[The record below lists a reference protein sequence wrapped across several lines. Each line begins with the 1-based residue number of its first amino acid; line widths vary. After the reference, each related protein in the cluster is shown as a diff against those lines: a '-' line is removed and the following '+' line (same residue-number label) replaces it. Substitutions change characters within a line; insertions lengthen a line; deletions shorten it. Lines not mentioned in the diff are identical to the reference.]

1 MIGLMNMALPYC
13 SKGDDLCDANA
24 PITIN
29 GIVSFSRLDA
39 AKDMALPQLG
49 FLYGLDGAHAPPDGL
64 SEGAATALAPLFA
77 PAWSARGY
85 SGAFPRTGAE
95 LALLAHMGSQ
105 YELKDSPGAQA
116 AGLALHTP
124 PAFYPYGHYQ
134 YGDPSRAKSATR
146 ETTSTLKAWLQ
157 EHKRNPYPTKG
168 EKIMLAIITKMTL
181 TQVSTWFANARRRLK
196 KENKVTWG
204 RSADDVE
211 GRLSE
216 SENDEEE
223 DKNEEEEEE
232 EEEIDL
238 ETVDIDKA
246 GDGERADLSEGK
258 VEEQQQQNS
267 RENAQTPRTS
277 PSPTAK
283 NTESPVSSKAQSA
296 GEVSPGAADS
306 HRPANAKPKIWSLA
320 ETATSP
326 DHCHRANIPSATAHP
341 AFLST
346 SGIYTCQV
354 GRGANWAFLSA
365 SSLLGVRSMLG
376 GSESESGQQ
385 HAQRSTVTHA
395 VTHRPQCVKAHGEE
409 TSRSF
414 RPQQSDEENIERVE
428 SPALSLRAPFPVIHD
443 SRTDGKTLKQPY

>member
-1 MIGLMNMALPYC
+1 
-13 SKGDDLCDANA
+13 
-24 PITIN
+24 
-29 GIVSFSRLDA
+29 
-39 AKDMALPQLG
+39 MALPQLG
-49 FLYGLDGAHAPPDGL
+49 FLYGLDGAHAPPDGI
-64 SEGAATALAPLFA
+64 SEGAAALAPLFT

-85 SGAFPRTGAE
+85 TGAFARTGAE

-124 PAFYPYGHYQ
+124 PAFYPYNHYQ

-204 RSADDVE
+204 RSADDVD
-211 GRLSE
+211 GRLFE
-216 SENDEEE
+216 SDNDEEL
-223 DKNEEEEEE
+223 DKNEEEEDE

-238 ETVDIDKA
+238 ETIDIEKA
-246 GDGERADLSEGK
+246 EGERADLSEENA
-258 VEEQQQQNS
+258 EEQQDG
-267 RENAQTPRTS
+267 RENAQTPQEPAS
-277 PSPTAK
+277 PELKSAA
-283 NTESPVSSKAQSA
+283 SPVSNKAQSA
-296 GEVSPGAADS
+296 GEVSPRAADS

-326 DHCHRANIPSATAHP
+326 DHCHRASVPSAIPHP

-354 GRGANWAFLSA
+354 GRGDNWAFLSA

-376 GSESESGQQ
+376 GNESEIVQCTPR
-385 HAQRSTVTHA
+385 AA
-395 VTHRPQCVKAHGEE
+395 VTHSSSTLRPPCVKTHTEKE
-409 TSRSF
+409 SRSF
-414 RPQQSDEENIERVE
+414 RPQQNDENIERVE
-428 SPALSLRAPFPVIHD
+428 SPTLSLRAPFPVIHD
-443 SRTDGKTLKQPY
+443 RSHHETAQRALKSIS